1 MMRKRFYSF
10 VLMGL
15 LLVGAFDAC
24 GGTGAA
30 KPEVTLTL
38 KTPIY
43 SLDPLKEGTEKD
55 MYGFLLKAGEAF
67 AEQYPDADVTVKVVQ
82 FENNKEMDE
91 VTGCYG
97 TENAVDVLCS
107 GFFNMSSYIYDGRV
121 VPLDDII
128 TDEIREDIPDA
139 YWASGQVEGRTYMM
153 PFLTSMNTLCYN
165 KKLMREAGLEKY
177 ISSRD
182 EIQSWTE
189 EEWEEI
195 LSALKRNL
203 PDSVYPMMMYA
214 GDRNG
219 DMHIMTFFRSKGS
232 SFFDKEMRFHINT
245 DEGIAAM
252 QMLRDWKEAG
262 YFPTNCDSMV
272 MMDNFDLFINGQLV
286 FYVSNPALYAVFQ
299 EAGMDEIGYVNFPS
313 LDGGG
318 YCTDNLIGFEV
329 LDNGNEDQLAA
340 AKAFVRYVYESDW
353 LDYST
358 GGVTCSRRTAEK
370 YDAQAQERGLAKYVE
385 NASHSVNYTGNN
397 PNWNG
402 VREVFYPHIQDLLYG
417 EKDLEEIAAAID
429 RECNAAIRDGY
440 ENMVL
445 HP

>member
-1 MMRKRFYSF
+1 MGKRILGT
-10 VLMGL
+10 VLAGILTMGL
-15 LLVGAFDAC
+15 FAGC
-24 GGTGAA
+24 GGAGSA
-30 KPEVTLTL
+30 KPEVTLVL
-38 KTPIY
+38 KTPVY
-43 SLDPLKEGTEKD
+43 SLDPLNGEGGTD
-55 MYGFLLKAGEAF
+55 VYGFLLKAGEAF
-67 AEQYPDADVTVKVVQ
+67 AEQYEDARVTIKVVQ

-107 GFFNMSSYIYDGRV
+107 GFFNMSSYIYEGKA

-128 TDEIREDIPDA
+128 TDEIREDITDA
-139 YWASGQVEGRTYMM
+139 YWVSGQVEGRTYMM

-165 KKLMREAGLEKY
+165 KKLMRQAGLEKY
-177 ISSRD
+177 ISDRN

-189 EEWEEI
+189 DEWEEV
-195 LSALKRNL
+195 LSTLKRNL

-219 DMHIMTFFRSKGS
+219 DMHIMTFLRSRGS
-232 SFFDKEMRFHINT
+232 GFFDEDMRFHLNT
-245 DEGIAAM
+245 EEGIAAM

-262 YFPTNCDSMV
+262 YFPPNCDTMV
-272 MMDNFDLFINGQLV
+272 MMDNYDLFINDQLV
-286 FYVSNPALYAVFQ
+286 FYVCNPALYTVFLD
-299 EAGMDEIGYVNFPS
+299 AGLEELGYVNFPS
-313 LDGGG
+313 PDGSG

-329 LDNGNEDQLAA
+329 FDNGDGTQLAA
-340 AKAFVRYVYESDW
+340 AKAFVRYIYETDW

-370 YDAQAQERGLAKYVE
+370 YAQQAELRGITKYVE
-385 NASHSVNYTGNN
+385 NTSHSVNYTGNN

-417 EKDLEEIAAAID
+417 EKALEEIAREID
-429 RECNAAIRDGY
+429 EQCNAAIDAGY
-440 ENMVL
+440 ENMVI
-445 HP
+445 HE